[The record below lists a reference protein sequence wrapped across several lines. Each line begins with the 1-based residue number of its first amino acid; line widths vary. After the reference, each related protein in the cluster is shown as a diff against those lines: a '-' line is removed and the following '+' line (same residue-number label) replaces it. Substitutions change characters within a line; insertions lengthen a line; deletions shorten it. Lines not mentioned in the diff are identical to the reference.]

1 MQLIVKADGVIECV
15 YDELIDLAR
24 FGHLQIRRASYVE
37 PDPEG
42 NWYADLGPSGGPH
55 LGPFASRSLALQAE
69 RAWLEG
75 PARPQKADLRSSF
88 KGSNSIPRSAHPLPM
103 L

>member
-1 MQLIVKADGVIECV
+1 MQLIVQADGAIECV

-24 FGHLQIRRASYVE
+24 FGHLQIRRASFVE

-42 NWYADLGPSGGPH
+42 NWHVDLSPSGGPQ
-55 LGPFASRSLALQAE
+55 LGPFGCRSLALQAE

-75 PARPQKADLRSSF
+75 PACPE
-88 KGSNSIPRSAHPLPM
+88 
-103 L
+103 